1 MIVVV
6 WCDFTVLCFQQAL
19 GCVLYLL
26 CFNEHPFADSAKLR
40 IINANYTI
48 PETDTEYN
56 VFHDLI
62 SKSFTHHWPMISGCC
77 YAHMVSCFRMNFFIF
92 VQNKTCMLFVSTY
105 LRLPPHSLV
114 MVYIFDVAPCLTTSV
129 YPRHVAPCLT
139 TSVYPRHGL
148 QIQVQL

>member
-1 MIVVV
+1 MDSVVIIVV

-77 YAHMVSCFRMNFFIF
+77 YAHMISCVRMKFFLSLSKI
-92 VQNKTCMLFVSTY
+92 KPACY
-105 LRLPPHSLV
+105 LCLHISGYLHSLV
-114 MVYIFDVAPCLTTSV
+114 VVYIFDVAPCLTTSV
-129 YPRHVAPCLT
+129 YPR
-139 TSVYPRHGL
+139 YGL